1 MPIGIMKIE
10 FYLPACSSLKDKR
23 HILKPMLARLHKEF
37 NISIAE
43 YDHLDVWKSSTIM
56 IAMVSNDSKY
66 LQRHLLKIQ
75 EFIKG
80 HWPDLQITKDNIEII
95 V

>member
-1 MPIGIMKIE
+1 MPIWIIEIE
-10 FYLPACSSLKDKR
+10 FYLPSCSSLKAKR

-43 YDHLDVWKSSTIM
+43 YDRHDVWKSSSIM
-56 IAMVSNDSKY
+56 IAMVSNDSKH
-66 LQRHLLKIQ
+66 LQRNLLKIQ
-75 EFIKG
+75 EFIEG

-95 V
+95 M